1 MKKEILKKDVSKKEP
16 SGAADVNSMVPTDVK
31 LSVINNEIYF
41 SSDIN
46 DTSVSRL
53 IEELRKVELR
63 NKKVG
68 LENGIDT
75 PPIKLFVHSYGGSV
89 FSGIAAM
96 DSITAMSIPVIT
108 IVNGG
113 CASAGTFLSVVG
125 SERYISKNSY
135 MLIHQLSSSHWGNY
149 DQLKDDMKNSK
160 ELMRMIRNIYL
171 EHTNLSEKKLKKIL
185 KKDLWFNA
193 EKCVELGLADGIY
206 GE

>member
-1 MKKEILKKDVSKKEP
+1 MKKEMMKKKVVEETPDVVA
-16 SGAADVNSMVPTDVK
+16 GTNSMAPADVK

-63 NKKVG
+63 NLKVA
-68 LENGIDT
+68 LENGID
-75 PPIKLFVHSYGGSV
+75 PPSIKLFVHSFGGSV

-96 DSITAMSIPVIT
+96 DAIKSTKVPVVT

-125 SERYISKNSY
+125 SKRYISRNSY
-135 MLIHQLSSSHWGNY
+135 MLIHQLSSVHWGNY
-149 DQLKDDMKNSK
+149 ESLKDDMKNSK
-160 ELMRMIRNIYL
+160 ELMKMIRGIYL
-171 EHTNLSEKKLKKIL
+171 EHTKIPEEKLKKIL

-193 EKCVELGLADGIY
+193 EKCVKLGLADGIY